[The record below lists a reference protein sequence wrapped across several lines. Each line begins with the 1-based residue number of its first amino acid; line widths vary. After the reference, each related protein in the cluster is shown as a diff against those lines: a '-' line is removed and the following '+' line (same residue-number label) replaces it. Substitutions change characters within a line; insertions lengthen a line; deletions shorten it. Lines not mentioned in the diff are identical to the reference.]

1 MRYRLAGM
9 SPVKI
14 SCLKRLATGLLVATP
29 LLTAQA
35 AGPAPVGVGS
45 VLQQIQPPERPV
57 QPFGGTGLSVSKE
70 KDAQASSENAAI
82 PVDVKA
88 VKVLGNTLF
97 ETAALHALVAEA
109 EGQKLTLDQLDGLA
123 ARIGKYYHAR
133 GHTFARAVV
142 PAQVIQAGVVRLLV
156 IEARYG
162 RVGIDNQTRVNDVLL
177 QATAAPL
184 QIGQP
189 VTQAALDKSLL
200 LLSDI
205 PGVVVQAVLKP
216 GDEMG
221 ASDLMIH
228 ASPGPGTTGNL
239 ALDGYG
245 NSYTGKARL
254 GGTVNFINPLQHGD
268 VLSLAGLSSG
278 PGLNYGRASY
288 DTLLNGQGTRAGAA
302 YSSLSYK
309 LGGFLEPLE
318 AHGSAQTGS
327 FWARHPL
334 VRSPDANLY
343 GQVQYD
349 STQLREHIDLI
360 DMKTD
365 RHLDSLTAGLTGD
378 WRDTLMSGGINTWS
392 LGWTSGRVGFDDAQ
406 AQLADAAT
414 SRTQGAFSKVNLGFA
429 RLQRWG
435 QKGSLYV
442 SWTGQWASTNL
453 DPSQKMSAGGP
464 YSVRAYDVGA
474 LSGDKG
480 IRASIEFRYD
490 LGQTGGGKL
499 QALAFWDGAH
509 LTVNQRPW
517 TTGTNSASLSGA
529 GVGLDWTGLQWRA
542 RAYLATPVGA
552 MPELVKAAESK
563 RVWTE
568 IGYRF

>member
-1 MRYRLAGM
+1 MVFFMKGSTGLNRCYRLVMALLVTT
-9 SPVKI
+9 P
-14 SCLKRLATGLLVATP
+14 LLVAR
-29 LLTAQA
+29 A

-45 VLQQIQPPERPV
+45 ILQQIQPLERSV
-57 QPFGGTGLSVSKE
+57 QPSGGQGLSVNKE
-70 KDAQASSENAAI
+70 KDAQASAEQAAI
-82 PVDVKA
+82 PVDVKE

-97 ETAALHALVAEA
+97 ETADLHALVADA
-109 EGQKLTLDQLDGLA
+109 EGQRLTLDQLDELA
-123 ARIGKYYHAR
+123 ARIGRYYHSR

-177 QATAAPL
+177 RATAAPL
-184 QIGQP
+184 QMGQP
-189 VTQAALDKSLL
+189 VDQAALDKSLL

-205 PGVVVQAVLKP
+205 PGVLVQAVLKP
-216 GDEMG
+216 GEEVG
-221 ASDLMIH
+221 ISDLMIH
-228 ASPGPGTTGNL
+228 ATPGPETTGNL

-245 NSYTGKARL
+245 NSYTGKTRL

-278 PGLNYGRASY
+278 PRLNYGRASY
-288 DTLLNGQGTRAGAA
+288 DTLLNGLGTRAGAA
-302 YSSLSYK
+302 YSSLNYK
-309 LGGFLEPLE
+309 LGGFLEILG
-318 AHGSAQTGS
+318 AHGSAETGS

-349 STQLREHIDLI
+349 KTQLREHIDLI
-360 DMKTD
+360 NMKTD
-365 RHLDSLTAGLTGD
+365 RYLDSWTASLTGD
-378 WRDTLMSGGINTWS
+378 WRDTLMSGGISTWS
-392 LGWTSGRVGFDDAQ
+392 LGWTGGRVGFDDAQ
-406 AQLADAAT
+406 AQLADAAAA
-414 SRTQGAFSKVNLGFA
+414 RTQGGFSKVNMGFS

-435 QKGSLYV
+435 QDGSLYL

-453 DPSQKMSAGGP
+453 DPSQKLAAGGP

-480 IRASIEFRYD
+480 VRASIEFRYD
-490 LGQTGGGKL
+490 LGQAGNGKL
-499 QALAFWDGAH
+499 QALGFWDGAH
-509 LTVNQRPW
+509 LAVNKRPW
-517 TTGTNSASLSGA
+517 TTGANSATVSGA
-529 GVGLDWTGLQWRA
+529 GIGLDWTGLNQWRA
-542 RAYLATPVGA
+542 RAYLATPLGPT
-552 MPELVKAAESK
+552 PELVKATESK

>member
-1 MRYRLAGM
+1 MVFFMKGGSGLNRCCRLT
-9 SPVKI
+9 V
-14 SCLKRLATGLLVATP
+14 GLLVCIP

-45 VLQQIQPPERPV
+45 ILQQIQPPEQPV
-57 QPFGGTGLSVSKE
+57 QPSGGTGLSVNKE
-70 KDAQASSENAAI
+70 KDVQASSEQAVI

-97 ETAALHALVAEA
+97 ETAALHALVADA
-109 EGQKLTLDQLDGLA
+109 EGQRLTLDQLDQLA
-123 ARIGKYYHAR
+123 ARIGRYYHTR

-142 PAQVIQAGVVRLLV
+142 PAQVIQSGVVRLLV

-189 VTQAALDKSLL
+189 VGQALLDKSLL

-216 GDEMG
+216 GEEMG
-221 ASDLMIH
+221 TSDLMIH
-228 ASPGPGTTGNL
+228 ATPGPGKTGNL

-288 DTLLNGQGTRAGAA
+288 DTLLNGRGTRAGAA
-302 YSSLSYK
+302 YSSLNYK
-309 LGGFLEPLE
+309 LGGTLEILD
-318 AHGSAQTGS
+318 AHGSAETGS
-327 FWARHPL
+327 VWGRHPL
-334 VRSPDANLY
+334 VRSQNANLY

-349 STQLREHIDLI
+349 KTQLREHIDVI
-360 DMKTD
+360 GMKTD
-365 RHLDSLTAGLTGD
+365 RHLDSWTAALTGD

-392 LGWTSGRVGFDDAQ
+392 LGWTGGRVDFDDAQ
-406 AQLADAAT
+406 AQQADAAT
-414 SRTQGAFSKVNLGFA
+414 ARTQGAFSKLNLGFA

-435 QKGSLYV
+435 QNGTLYF
-442 SWTGQWASTNL
+442 SWAGQWASTNL

-474 LSGDKG
+474 LSGDRG
-480 IRASIEFRYD
+480 FRASVEFRYD
-490 LGQTGGGKL
+490 LGQAGSGKL
-499 QALAFWDGAH
+499 QALAFWDGAR

-517 TTGTNSASLSGA
+517 TTGANSATLSGA
-529 GVGLDWTGLQWRA
+529 GIGLDWTGLNQWRA
-542 RAYLATPVGA
+542 RAYLATPLGST
-552 MPELVKAAESK
+552 PELVKTTESK